1 MYSPSRRGCSGPNLI
16 RMGITH
22 DRRIRLVAA
31 LVLHGAEDEEQAATV
46 IARIPELSDTSGE
59 RLRDLT
65 RWAGGSIQAVPV
77 LGAIA

>member
-1 MYSPSRRGCSGPNLI
+1 MLQWPEPDPDVT
-16 RMGITH
+16 ITH

-31 LVLHGAEDEEQAATV
+31 LVLHGADTEEQATTV

-65 RWAGGSIQAVPV
+65 RWAGRIYPGSAWFRCHR
-77 LGAIA
+77 LNF